1 MVNLFEI
8 EKLSKIKYDIFAEHS
23 NAKIYWCGKNKICSC
38 LIVQYISNL
47 EWDLVVE
54 KNTQVIRGSFHSF
67 LKNDTI
73 ISSLIFVLFMALSSY
88 TIKRY
93 NYKLFILKRI

>member
-8 EKLSKIKYDIFAEHS
+8 EKLSKIKFAEYS
-23 NAKIYWCGKNKICSC
+23 NAKIYWYGKNKIYSC

-47 EWDLVVE
+47 ERYLVVE

-67 LKNDTI
+67 LKNDI
-73 ISSLIFVLFMALSSY
+73 IIFSLILVLFMY
-88 TIKRY
+88 
-93 NYKLFILKRI
+93 